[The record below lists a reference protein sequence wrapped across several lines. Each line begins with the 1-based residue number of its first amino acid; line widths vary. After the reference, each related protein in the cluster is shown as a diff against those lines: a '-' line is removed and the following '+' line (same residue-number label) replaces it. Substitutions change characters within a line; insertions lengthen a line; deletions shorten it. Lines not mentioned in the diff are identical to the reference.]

1 LTRDDR
7 NAGRVPFRFTRSEW
21 IFLALLVFTLP
32 LVNPWVRGDGVG
44 YYAFARAPL
53 IQHGFDF
60 RQDWIEANPSFRL
73 GRIDDDGNILPE
85 QFTATG
91 HLNNHFS
98 IGPAVLWAPFL
109 VAAHV
114 AVKVGHVVGL
124 KTPADGFSF
133 PYRLAM
139 GLGTAFYGFLA
150 LCISFRWTRKYV
162 GEQWAFLATLAVW
175 FASSLPVYMY
185 FNPSWSHVHS
195 AFTVALYF
203 WYWDHTR
210 ADRSW
215 PQWFVLGLLAAL
227 MTNVYYV
234 NAVLMIVPLL
244 ESIERYWKTALA
256 QRWAETTKLFFQNV
270 LFACTFAAGMIPTLI
285 TKKIIY
291 GGFFETG
298 YPEIWYWTSPA
309 ILRVMVSSDHGL
321 FSWTPV
327 LLLAAIGLFLLH
339 RYDSRL
345 SVYLLVS
352 FAIYLYVIGS
362 YEYWDGISSFGN
374 RFFVSLTP
382 AFILGLAASFDTCAR
397 AWTER
402 RAGLIARVA
411 IVALVV
417 WNMGMIFQWGTHL
430 IPARGPISWRTA
442 AYNQVAVVPEEVTQA
457 AYGYM
462 THRKNLMGHIED
474 EDVTHIKNRQFE
486 KTH

>member
-7 NAGRVPFRFTRSEW
+7 NAGRVPFRITRSEW

-60 RQDWIEANPSFRL
+60 RQDWTHANPSFRL
-73 GRIDDDGNILPE
+73 GRIDDDGSIRPE
-85 QFTATG
+85 QFMATG
-91 HLNNHFS
+91 YLNNHFS

-109 VAAHV
+109 IAAHV
-114 AVKVGHVVGL
+114 AVKLGHVVGL

-139 GLGTAFYGFLA
+139 GIGTAFYGFLA
-150 LCISFRWTRKYV
+150 LCISFRWARKYV
-162 GEQWAFLATLAVW
+162 GEQWAFLATIAIW

-215 PQWFVLGLLAAL
+215 LQWFVLGLLAAL

-256 QRWAETTKLFFQNV
+256 RRWAETTTLFFQNL

-291 GGFFETG
+291 GGLFETG

-309 ILRVMVSSDHGL
+309 ALKVLISSEHGL

-327 LLLAAIGLFLLH
+327 LLLSVIGLFLLH

-382 AFILGLAASFDTCAR
+382 AFILGLAALFDTCAR

-411 IVALVV
+411 IVALVL